1 MSFQL
6 QEISREL
13 DRRGCLPP
21 LGRCDGNPHRPL
33 DNEVHEEHNTR
44 VETTPIIRHQ
54 GFSVQPGTSGQ
65 SYHQAT
71 CHPGLSKDSGHSV
84 PGHVKGKGKGK
95 GKKKIIP
102 TFAANDIENRCE
114 DHEGNFQVPR
124 RASNSNFSIVNLEDD
139 NDEKTTLVNENADG
153 FIEDDYVPTQD

>member
-33 DNEVHEEHNTR
+33 DNEVHEEHNAR
-44 VETTPIIRHQ
+44 VDISTPIIRHQ
-54 GFSVQPGTSGQ
+54 GLSVQPGTSGQ
-65 SYHQAT
+65 AT
-71 CHPGLSKDSGHSV
+71 PQPGLPQDSGHSV
-84 PGHVKGKGKGK
+84 PGHVKGKGKGKGK

-124 RASNSNFSIVNLEDD
+124 RASNSNFSVVDLEDD
-139 NDEKTTLVNENADG
+139 DDERTTLVNENADG

>member
-1 MSFQL
+1 MGL
-6 QEISREL
+6 
-13 DRRGCLPP
+13 
-21 LGRCDGNPHRPL
+21 CDGNPHRPL
-33 DNEVHEEHNTR
+33 DNEEHEEHNAR

-54 GFSVQPGTSGQ
+54 GLSVQPGTSGQ

-71 CHPGLSKDSGHSV
+71 CQPGLSQDSGHSI

-102 TFAANDIENRCE
+102 SFAANDIENRCE
-114 DHEGNFQVPR
+114 DNEGNFQVPR
-124 RASNSNFSIVNLEDD
+124 RASNSNFSVVDLEDD